1 MDTNIKS
8 INWADLVE
16 RSDLTI
22 GKSKNG
28 HNKKIANLT
37 HDLLLAV
44 GEDPNREGLQRTPE
58 RVARMYSELLA
69 GYTTDPITLINGAV
83 FESDYKSMV
92 VVKDIEFHSMCEHHM
107 LPFNGTAHV
116 AYIPNG
122 KIIGLS
128 KIPRLVEM
136 YARRLQV
143 QERLTQ
149 QVAAALDNIL
159 QPKGVAVVLEGVHM
173 CSVMRGVKKTGSS
186 MVTSDF
192 SGDFETNEKLREEFL
207 RHIQRGESLK

>member
-1 MDTNIKS
+1 MDTNIKT
-8 INWADLVE
+8 INWTDLIE
-16 RSDLTI
+16 GSDPPK

-28 HNKKIANLT
+28 HPNKIANLT

-44 GEDPNREGLQRTPE
+44 GEDPSREGLQRTPE
-58 RVARMYSELLA
+58 RVARMYTELLA
-69 GYTTDPITLINGAV
+69 GYTTDLKTLINGAV

-107 LPFNGTAHV
+107 LPFNGKAHV

-149 QVAAALDNIL
+149 QVAEALDSIL
-159 QPKGVAVVLEGVHM
+159 EPKGVAVILEGVHM
-173 CSVMRGVKKTGSS
+173 CSVMRGVKKTGTS

-192 SGDFETNEKLREEFL
+192 VGEFETNEKLRKEL
-207 RHIQRGESLK
+207 LHHIQRSESLQ

>member
-1 MDTNIKS
+1 MDTNITT
-8 INWADLVE
+8 INWTELIEGSD
-16 RSDLTI
+16 RSK
-22 GKSKNG
+22 GKTKNG
-28 HNKKIANLT
+28 HPNKIANLT

-44 GEDPNREGLQRTPE
+44 GEDPSREGLQRTPE
-58 RVARMYSELLA
+58 RVARMYTELLA
-69 GYTTDPITLINGAV
+69 GYTTDLNTLINGAV
-83 FESDYKSMV
+83 FESKYKSMV

-107 LPFNGTAHV
+107 LPFNGKAHV

-149 QVAAALDNIL
+149 QVAEALDSIL
-159 QPKGVAVVLEGVHM
+159 EPKGVAVILEGVHM
-173 CSVMRGVKKTGSS
+173 CSVMRGVKKTGTS

-192 SGDFETNEKLREEFL
+192 VGDFETNEKLREEL
-207 RHIQRGESLK
+207 LHHIQRNESMQ

>member
-1 MDTNIKS
+1 MDTKIQT
-8 INWADLVE
+8 INWEDLIE
-16 RSDLTI
+16 GSKLATA
-22 GKSKNG
+22 KSKNG
-28 HNKKIANLT
+28 HNQKIANLT
-37 HDLLLAV
+37 NDLLVAI

-58 RVARMYSELLA
+58 RVSRMYSELLA
-69 GYTTDPITLINGAV
+69 GYTADPVALINGAI

-107 LPFNGTAHV
+107 LPFNGKAYV

-128 KIPRLVEM
+128 KIPRLVDM

-149 QVAAALDNIL
+149 QVAEALDTIL
-159 QPKGVAVVLEGVHM
+159 KPKGVAVVVEGVHM

-192 SGDFETNEKLREEFL
+192 LGEFETNEKFRDEFL
-207 RHIQRGESLK
+207 THIQRSDNLN

>member
-1 MDTNIKS
+1 MDTNINT
-8 INWADLVE
+8 INWTDLIE
-16 RSDLTI
+16 GSDRSK
-22 GKSKNG
+22 GKTKNG
-28 HNKKIANLT
+28 YPNKIANLT

-44 GEDPNREGLQRTPE
+44 GEDPSREGLQRTPE
-58 RVARMYSELLA
+58 RVARMYTELLA
-69 GYTTDPITLINGAV
+69 GYTTDLNTLINGAV
-83 FESDYKSMV
+83 FESKYKSMV

-107 LPFNGTAHV
+107 LPFNGKAHV

-149 QVAAALDNIL
+149 QVAEALDSIL
-159 QPKGVAVVLEGVHM
+159 EPKGVAVILEGVHM
-173 CSVMRGVKKTGSS
+173 CSVMRGVKKTGTS

-192 SGDFETNEKLREEFL
+192 VGDFETNEKLREEL
-207 RHIQRGESLK
+207 LHHIQRNESMQ